1 MRALFVLP
9 WNNIGPNMQ
18 RDSLI
23 HFFRPARCRKRLAS
37 ASFCSALALACSGSV
52 SAAPGTI
59 QGSIFTCTISGKT
72 FSADRV
78 PQECANSD
86 VRELNRD
93 GSLRRVIARPLTQD
107 ELRARANE
115 AKKRLEE
122 EDRQLAQRRRDKSL
136 LEAYASDEEI
146 EAARAKSLESA
157 AQAIARANQR
167 IAGLNGERKKL
178 DDESEFYKKRVLPDQ
193 IKRSYVSNQEQLS
206 AEEKVLN
213 DARAETQRINELF
226 DAQKKRF
233 RELLAQGA
241 RPVQRNPETDILLD
255 PRFQGK

>member
-1 MRALFVLP
+1 
-9 WNNIGPNMQ
+9 MQ
-18 RDSLI
+18 RDSLL
-23 HFFRPARCRKRLAS
+23 HFFRAVRPRRCVAL
-37 ASFCSALALACSGSV
+37 ASFCSACVLASTGSV
-52 SAAPGTI
+52 WAAPGTI
-59 QGSIFTCTISGKT
+59 QGSIFTCTVSGKT
-72 FSADRV
+72 FSGDRV

-115 AKKRLEE
+115 AKKRLED
-122 EDRQLAQRRRDKSL
+122 EDKQLAQRRRDKSL

-157 AQAIARANQR
+157 AQAMARANQR

-193 IKRSYVSNQEQLS
+193 IKRSYVSNQQQLS
-206 AEEKVLN
+206 AEEKILN
-213 DARAETQRINELF
+213 EARAETQRINELF

>member
-18 RDSLI
+18 RDSLV
-23 HFFRPARCRKRLAS
+23 RSVRDARLRSCAALTSLCVLAS
-37 ASFCSALALACSGSV
+37 IGAAR
-52 SAAPGTI
+52 AAPGTPV
-59 QGSIFTCTISGKT
+59 GSIFTCSVSGKT
-72 FSADRV
+72 FSGDRM
-78 PQECANSD
+78 PQECANSE

-93 GSLRRVIARPLTQD
+93 GSLRRVIARPLTQE
-107 ELRARANE
+107 ELRTRANE
-115 AKKRLEE
+115 AKKRLED
-122 EDRQLAQRRRDKSL
+122 EDKQLAQRRRDKSL
-136 LEAYASDEEI
+136 LEAYATDEEI

-157 AQAIARANQR
+157 AQAMARAKQR
-167 IAGLNGERKKL
+167 IDGLNGERKKL
-178 DDESEFYKKRVLPDQ
+178 DDEAEFYKKRVLPDQ
-193 IKRSYVSNQEQLS
+193 IKRSFVSNQQQIS
-206 AEEKVLN
+206 SEEKILS

-226 DAQKKRF
+226 DAQKRRF

>member
-1 MRALFVLP
+1 M
-9 WNNIGPNMQ
+9 
-18 RDSLI
+18 
-23 HFFRPARCRKRLAS
+23 AS
-37 ASFCSALALACSGSV
+37 TGAAW
-52 SAAPGTI
+52 AAPGAPV
-59 QGSIFTCTISGKT
+59 GSIFTCNVNGKTISG
-72 FSADRV
+72 DRP

-93 GSLRRVIARPLTQD
+93 GSLRRIIARPLTQD

-115 AKKRLEE
+115 AKKRLED
-122 EDRQLAQRRRDKSL
+122 EDKQLAQRRRDKSL

-157 AQAIARANQR
+157 AQAMARAKQR
-167 IAGLNGERKKL
+167 LDGLNGERKKL

-193 IKRSYVSNQEQLS
+193 IKRSYVSNQQQIS
-206 AEEKVLN
+206 SEEKILN
-213 DARAETQRINELF
+213 DARVETQRINELF

>member
-23 HFFRPARCRKRLAS
+23 RSVREARIRRCAAVASLCVLAS
-37 ASFCSALALACSGSV
+37 TG
-52 SAAPGTI
+52 AAWANPGTPV
-59 QGSIFTCTISGKT
+59 GSIFTCNVSGKT
-72 FSADRV
+72 FSGDRM
-78 PQECANSD
+78 PQECANSE

-93 GSLRRVIARPLTQD
+93 GSLRRIIARPLTQD

-115 AKKRLEE
+115 AKKRLED
-122 EDRQLAQRRRDKSL
+122 EDKQLAQRRRDKSL

-146 EAARAKSLESA
+146 EAARAKALDSA
-157 AQAIARANQR
+157 AQAMARAQQR
-167 IAGLNGERKKL
+167 IDGLNGERKKL

-193 IKRSYVSNQEQLS
+193 IKRSYVSNQQEITS
-206 AEEKVLN
+206 AEKILN
-213 DARAETQRINELF
+213 DARVETQRINELF